1 MKLEEHMAIIQKL
14 RTETDEATKSNLL
27 LQLENDYKTVDATA
41 SENATKIEE
50 LEKANSRL
58 TQANN
63 ELWLART
70 VPNTDETKHEEQEH
84 EEHETKLSY
93 DDLVK
98 DMEQESDFKWL

>member
-1 MKLEEHMAIIQKL
+1 MKLEEHSAIIQKL

-70 VPNTDETKHEEQEH
+70 IPNTDETKQDEH
-84 EEHETKLSY
+84 KQEEHETKLSY

-98 DMEQESDFKWL
+98 DME